1 VNLIYPGSF
10 DPFHRG
16 HADVIRRIY
25 DNIDVNNLIVLLQP
39 NVFKSMPMF
48 NNTFKFDY
56 LESSIKDAFPTY
68 NIHVSFTTE
77 CRFSTY
83 WLITGLDSLKYKL
96 VVGDDCLSSIHEWK
110 DFKLM
115 TSRGLELV
123 VVQRDLSYREIEGFK
138 DTLSIISI
146 ISHDSQSISN
156 TRNVSST
163 VIRNEI
169 NQILNKYGRENVDQ

>member
-1 VNLIYPGSF
+1 MNLIYPGSF

-16 HADVIRRIY
+16 HADVIRRMY
-25 DNIDVNNLIVLLQP
+25 DNIDIDNLIVLLQP

-48 NNTFKFDY
+48 NDTFKFDY
-56 LESSIKDAFPTY
+56 LESSIKDTFPTY

-77 CRFSTY
+77 YRFSTY

-123 VVQRDLSYREIEGFK
+123 VVQRNLSFNEIREFSERLPI
-138 DTLSIISI
+138 LLI

-156 TRNVSST
+156 AHNVSST
-163 VIRNEI
+163 MIRNEI